1 MLPFLADASERNVTS
16 RIRRWLTS
24 IKHEITLKKAL
35 SWYFKAM
42 IITYCAFRT
51 KFQEGTDK
59 SMIISALDRFTISPF
74 ITAEVNKTYNEI
86 YRAFNSCV
94 TVIDHPKPHYNK
106 LVGRIDYFDEKA
118 QAFAIKF
125 SPSIP
130 GLPGGDLIEPG
141 FLLSMNTKNYHEGK
155 RIGAKQRKKLK

>member
-1 MLPFLADASERNVTS
+1 
-16 RIRRWLTS
+16 
-24 IKHEITLKKAL
+24 
-35 SWYFKAM
+35 
-42 IITYCAFRT
+42 
-51 KFQEGTDK
+51 
-59 SMIISALDRFTISPF
+59 MIISALDQFTISPF

-155 RIGAKQRKKLK
+155 RIGAKQRKK

>member
-1 MLPFLADASERNVTS
+1 
-16 RIRRWLTS
+16 
-24 IKHEITLKKAL
+24 
-35 SWYFKAM
+35 
-42 IITYCAFRT
+42 
-51 KFQEGTDK
+51 
-59 SMIISALDRFTISPF
+59 MIISALDRFTISPF
-74 ITAEVNKTYNEI
+74 ITAEVNKTYNKI

-94 TVIDHPKPHYNK
+94 TVIDHPKPQYNK

-155 RIGAKQRKKLK
+155 RIGAKQIKKLK

>member
-59 SMIISALDRFTISPF
+59 SMNISALDRFTISPF

-86 YRAFNSCV
+86 YRAFSSCV
-94 TVIDHPKPHYNK
+94 TVIGHPKPQYNK
-106 LVGRIDYFDEKA
+106 LVG
-118 QAFAIKF
+118 
-125 SPSIP
+125 
-130 GLPGGDLIEPG
+130 
-141 FLLSMNTKNYHEGK
+141 
-155 RIGAKQRKKLK
+155 